1 MDLKHRMDV
10 MPVRISLVEEN
21 QELRASFVTLLKG
34 APGLCCV
41 GSHGNATEALQRIP
55 SERPDVVL
63 MDVNLRGMGGIEC
76 MTRLKSQLPELRV
89 LMLAR
94 HEHTDGGFESLC
106 AGASGYLLKH
116 APSAELIEAIEQ
128 AHAGGALMTM
138 QIARKVLD
146 YLRDARKSITREVT
160 SREYSI
166 IGLIAKGYS
175 YAEIGETLDISV
187 VAVRQH
193 LRAVY
198 KKLQNAGVG
207 R

>member
-1 MDLKHRMDV
+1 MA
-10 MPVRISLVEEN
+10 VRISLVEEN
-21 QELRASFVTLLKG
+21 QELRTSFVTLLKG

-41 GSHGNATEALQRIP
+41 GSHANAEEALQRIP
-55 SERPDVVL
+55 AERPDVVL

-76 MTRLKSQLPELRV
+76 MTRLKTHLPELSV

-94 HEHTDGGFESLC
+94 HEHADMGFDSLC

-146 YLRDARKSITREVT
+146 YARTTRHSAADKLT
-160 SREYSI
+160 PREHTI
-166 IGLIAKGYS
+166 IGFIAKGYS
-175 YAEIGETLDISV
+175 YDEISEVIDISV

-198 KKLQNAGVG
+198 AKLQNARVD
-207 R
+207 

>member
-1 MDLKHRMDV
+1 MELEHRLDFMA
-10 MPVRISLVEEN
+10 VRISLVEEN

-41 GSHGNATEALQRIP
+41 GSHGNAEEALQRIP
-55 SERPDVVL
+55 VERPDVVL
-63 MDVNLRGMGGIEC
+63 MDSNLRGMGGIEC
-76 MTRLKSQLPELRV
+76 MTRLKARLPELPV

-94 HEHTDGGFESLC
+94 HEHTDAGFDSLC

-116 APSAELIEAIEQ
+116 APPAELIEAIEQ

-138 QIARKVLD
+138 QIARKVID
-146 YLRDARKSITREVT
+146 CLRESRKSRSELTAREQ
-160 SREYSI
+160 EI

-175 YAEIGETLDISV
+175 YAEIAESLGVSIVT
-187 VAVRQH
+187 VRRH
-193 LRAVY
+193 LHTVY
-198 KKLQNAGVG
+198 KKLQRIGVS